1 MYPLDAF
8 DEEIRRILASKGIDD
23 AKLAEAPEG
32 RGDRAFACFSHAKAR
47 GISPKELAER
57 LEAEVKAEKRSMIK
71 DCRAEGGYLNFF
83 VDESLLAEKL
93 FRAVRELGD
102 DFGRGERKEEK
113 VLLEHTSA
121 NPTGPLHVG
130 RARNPI
136 IGDTLARILR
146 FDGYEVKTEYYVD
159 DAGMQV
165 AMLAWGVKNFET
177 GEEKK
182 GDHRLVKC
190 YQQAAKLKEEDPRV
204 EEEIRNLLRRYE
216 SGDEDA
222 AREIESAYKQV
233 LSGIIESLE
242 GISVHVDSFVHES
255 KFLRN
260 GDVERVIEML
270 RPYAQEK
277 EGALCIDLKPYGIDD
292 LFFLTRAD
300 GTTLYATRDI
310 AYHLDKF
317 SRCDIAINILGED
330 HKLESKS
337 LSVALSLMGQKVPE
351 VIFYAFISLP
361 EGKMSTRKE
370 RVVYL
375 DDLVEEAVARAREEV
390 LKRRGDLEEE
400 DVSRISRA
408 IGAGAVRYNIVKV
421 QAGKQIKFRWE
432 EALSLEGNSAPFLQY
447 SYARAKSILRKAGEH
462 GLPEALRIDGERGLL
477 KSIAEFPSTVD
488 EASKQRAPHMLAEY
502 LLTLASEFNL
512 FYKNCPVL
520 NAGVE
525 REQRLLLVEA
535 FAQTMRNG
543 LGLLGVEPLEEM

>member
-8 DEEIRRILASKGIDD
+8 DEEIRRILAKKGIDD
-23 AKLAEAPEG
+23 AKLSEAPQG
-32 RGDRAFACFSHAKAR
+32 RGDRAFACFSHAKAS
-47 GISPKELAER
+47 GVSPKELAGR
-57 LEAEVKAEKRSMIK
+57 LESEVKAEERSMIK

-83 VDESLLAEKL
+83 VDERLLAEKL
-93 FRAVRELGD
+93 FRAVRELRD
-102 DFGRGERKEEK
+102 DFGRGSKKKEK

-136 IGDTLARILR
+136 LGDTLARIMR

-165 AMLAWGVKNFET
+165 AMLAWGAKNFEA

-222 AREIESAYKQV
+222 EREIESAYKQV

-242 GISVHVDSFVHES
+242 EINVHVDSFVHES

-260 GDVERVIEML
+260 GDVERAIEML

-310 AYHLDKF
+310 AYHVDKF

-337 LSVALSLMGQKVPE
+337 LSVALSLLGQKVPE

-375 DDLVEEAVARAREEV
+375 DDLVEEAIARAREEV
-390 LKRRGDLEEE
+390 LKRRGDLGEE
-400 DVSRISRA
+400 DVGRISRA

-447 SYARAKSILRKAGEH
+447 SYARAKSILRKAGER
-462 GLPEALRIDGERGLL
+462 GLPEDLRIDLERGLL
-477 KSIAEFPSTVD
+477 KSIAEFPRVVD
-488 EASKQRAPHMLAEY
+488 NASKQRAPHMLAEY
-502 LLTLASEFNL
+502 LLALASEFNL